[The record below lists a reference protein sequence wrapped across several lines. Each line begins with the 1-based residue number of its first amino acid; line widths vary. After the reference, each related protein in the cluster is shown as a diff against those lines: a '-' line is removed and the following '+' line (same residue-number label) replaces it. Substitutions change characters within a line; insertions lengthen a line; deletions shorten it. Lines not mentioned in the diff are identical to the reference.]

1 MAFTVFDNFADVYN
15 DFDESDPQ
23 EVEERRLLADAIMS
37 YGLNGTVPEL
47 PKGVRRI
54 FMALKDAIDNSKDAR
69 AKGGKGGRPR
79 KTKVPETPKPK
90 AVEGDAEVPASDEPQ
105 RSETG
110 NLGYE
115 NPETVV
121 SENGNLGFEKE
132 KPRFPENGNPNL
144 TCPELSCTELSCA
157 GEVRAPDAPGAP
169 TLDEAVAY
177 FETNCL
183 GGDPK
188 AFFDF
193 YASQGWMKS
202 NGRRGRPRRRWPSR
216 SAGGHRSIRTST
228 RQMSRPRGERPLI
241 GPSSCCTGTRR
252 GCWPP
257 APRARG
263 GRHELGRR
271 DWREHGQTEGGRE
284 PRGGVAMRRFRM
296 ALRALAVAAIVAAAC
311 LATCAV
317 GLYGGFS
324 LGMALRGWLPW

>member
-1 MAFTVFDNFADVYN
+1 MAFTVFDSFADVYN

-79 KTKVPETPKPK
+79 KTKVAETPKP
-90 AVEGDAEVPASDEPQ
+90 DAGEQKTQHVTSDEPVDAE
-105 RSETG
+105 SANTG
-110 NLGYE
+110 SE

-121 SENGNLGFEKE
+121 SESENLGFEKE

-144 TCPELSCTELSCA
+144 TCPELSCTELSCT

-177 FETNCL
+177 FEANCL
-183 GGDPK
+183 GGDPE

-202 NGRRGRPRRRWPSR
+202 SGMPIADWRAQARQWHRMQRERDADARSRGKPTASEVEAATFKPTRTPEEALAEQERRWASEHPGVDP
-216 SAGGHRSIRTST
+216 AKVEA
-228 RQMSRPRGERPLI
+228 PRG
-241 GPSSCCTGTRR
+241 TT
-252 GCWPP
+252 
-257 APRARG
+257 ADRA
-263 GRHELGRR
+263 ELVLYR
-271 DWREHGQTEGGRE
+271 DAQR
-284 PRGGVAMRRFRM
+284 
-296 ALRALAVAAIVAAAC
+296 LLAARAAC
-311 LATCAV
+311 ERRA
-317 GLYGGFS
+317 S
-324 LGMALRGWLPW
+324 

>member
-202 NGRRGRPRRRWPSR
+202 NGMPI
-216 SAGGHRSIRTST
+216 A
-228 RQMSRPRGERPLI
+228 
-241 GPSSCCTGTRR
+241 
-252 GCWPP
+252 
-257 APRARG
+257 
-263 GRHELGRR
+263 
-271 DWREHGQTEGGRE
+271 DWRAQARQWHRMQRE
-284 PRGGVAMRRFRM
+284 RDADARSRGKPTSAEVSAAKFTPVPKLTPEEELAQIEEEARRYGI
-296 ALRALAVAAIVAAAC
+296 AL
-311 LATCAV
+311 
-317 GLYGGFS
+317 
-324 LGMALRGWLPW
+324 

>member
-1 MAFTVFDNFADVYN
+1 MAFTVFDSFADVYN

-79 KTKVPETPKPK
+79 KTKVAETPKP
-90 AVEGDAEVPASDEPQ
+90 DAGEQKTQPVTSDEPVDAE
-105 RSETG
+105 SANTG
-110 NLGYE
+110 SE

-121 SENGNLGFEKE
+121 SENENLGFEKE

-144 TCPELSCTELSCA
+144 TCPELSCTDLNCA
-157 GEVRAPDAPGAP
+157 GEVRAPDAPVAP

-177 FETNCL
+177 FGANCL

-202 NGRRGRPRRRWPSR
+202 NGMPIADWRAQARQWHRMQRERDADARSRGKPTASEVEAATFKPTRTPEEALAEQERRWASEHPGVDP
-216 SAGGHRSIRTST
+216 AKVEA
-228 RQMSRPRGERPLI
+228 PRGTTADRAKLVLYRDAQRLL
-241 GPSSCCTGTRR
+241 TTR
-252 GCWPP
+252 
-257 APRARG
+257 
-263 GRHELGRR
+263 
-271 DWREHGQTEGGRE
+271 
-284 PRGGVAMRRFRM
+284 
-296 ALRALAVAAIVAAAC
+296 AAC
-311 LATCAV
+311 ERRA
-317 GLYGGFS
+317 S
-324 LGMALRGWLPW
+324 

>member
-1 MAFTVFDNFADVYN
+1 MAFTVFDSFADVYN
-15 DFDESDPQ
+15 DFDESDPK

-79 KTKVPETPKPK
+79 KTKVAETPKP
-90 AVEGDAEVPASDEPQ
+90 DAGEQKTQPATSDEPVDAE
-105 RSETG
+105 SANTG
-110 NLGYE
+110 SE

-121 SENGNLGFEKE
+121 SENENLGFEKE

-144 TCPELSCTELSCA
+144 TCTELSCA

-177 FETNCL
+177 FEANCL

-202 NGRRGRPRRRWPSR
+202 NGMPI
-216 SAGGHRSIRTST
+216 A
-228 RQMSRPRGERPLI
+228 
-241 GPSSCCTGTRR
+241 
-252 GCWPP
+252 
-257 APRARG
+257 
-263 GRHELGRR
+263 
-271 DWREHGQTEGGRE
+271 DWRAQARQWHRMQRE
-284 PRGGVAMRRFRM
+284 RDADARSRGKPTSAEVSAAKFTPVPKLTPEEELAQIEEEARRYGI
-296 ALRALAVAAIVAAAC
+296 AL
-311 LATCAV
+311 
-317 GLYGGFS
+317 
-324 LGMALRGWLPW
+324 

>member
-1 MAFTVFDNFADVYN
+1 MAFTVFDSFADVYN

-79 KTKVPETPKPK
+79 KTKVAETPKP
-90 AVEGDAEVPASDEPQ
+90 DAGEQKTQPVTSDEPVDAE
-105 RSETG
+105 SANTG
-110 NLGYE
+110 SE

-121 SENGNLGFEKE
+121 SENENLGFEKE

-144 TCPELSCTELSCA
+144 ICPELSCTDLNCA
-157 GEVRAPDAPGAP
+157 GEVRAPDAPGVP
-169 TLDEAVAY
+169 TLEEAVEY
-177 FETNCL
+177 FGANCL

-202 NGRRGRPRRRWPSR
+202 NGMPI
-216 SAGGHRSIRTST
+216 A
-228 RQMSRPRGERPLI
+228 
-241 GPSSCCTGTRR
+241 
-252 GCWPP
+252 
-257 APRARG
+257 
-263 GRHELGRR
+263 
-271 DWREHGQTEGGRE
+271 DWRAQARQWHRMQRE
-284 PRGGVAMRRFRM
+284 RDADARSRGKPTSAEVSAAKFTPVPKLTPEEELAQIEEEARRYGI
-296 ALRALAVAAIVAAAC
+296 AL
-311 LATCAV
+311 
-317 GLYGGFS
+317 
-324 LGMALRGWLPW
+324 